1 MKKTMIALGVMA
13 CALVA
18 CTEDQKN
25 VEQTIELEDVKKVMD
40 SIIEDVDTVITIGKD
55 SIVTK

>member
-1 MKKTMIALGVMA
+1 MKKTAIALGIMA

-25 VEQTIELEDVKKVMD
+25 VEQTIEIEDVKKVMD
-40 SIIEDVDTVITIGKD
+40 SIIEDIDTVITIEKD
-55 SIVTK
+55 TIVTN